1 MQGGATTEKQAA
13 QLEDADESD
22 YKPSGIKRRGLR
34 KLAEGN
40 ASLETGVEPCI
51 AGAEAEPEAAQK
63 PKGRKVCFWHQ
74 DVRKGLSR
82 HCKHEATCSS
92 CPCC

>member
-13 QLEDADESD
+13 QHENADESN

-40 ASLETGVEPCI
+40 APLETGAEPCI
-51 AGAEAEPEAAQK
+51 AGAEAEAAQK
-63 PKGRKVCFWHQ
+63 PKGRKVCFRHQ

-82 HCKHEATCSS
+82 HCMHEATCRS